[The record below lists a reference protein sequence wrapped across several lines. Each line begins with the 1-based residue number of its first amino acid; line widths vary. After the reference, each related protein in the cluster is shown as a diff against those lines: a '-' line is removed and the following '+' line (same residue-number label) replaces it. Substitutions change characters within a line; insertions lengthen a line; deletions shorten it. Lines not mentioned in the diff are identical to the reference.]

1 MIKIDMVHEI
11 PAANRNSKGLNKHFQ
26 YHSIVGLNL
35 NKKNIIISIKYAAD
49 NIPRV
54 HTYYIRVHLK
64 NIFALEFHQRCT
76 LAPRSQNI

>member
-35 NKKNIIISIKYAAD
+35 NKYQ
-49 NIPRV
+49 PRFYIYTAHGNDYLGQKKV
-54 HTYYIRVHLK
+54 QENYHYRTKCTYCDYIHGRL
-64 NIFALEFHQRCT
+64 
-76 LAPRSQNI
+76 

>member
-35 NKKNIIISIKYAAD
+35 NKYQPRFYIYTAHGNDYLGQKKSSSKSTNIGPKVHFVTTWETIKKN
-49 NIPRV
+49 
-54 HTYYIRVHLK
+54 
-64 NIFALEFHQRCT
+64 
-76 LAPRSQNI
+76 

>member
-35 NKKNIIISIKYAAD
+35 NKYQ
-49 NIPRV
+49 PRF
-54 HTYYIRVHLK
+54 YIYTAHGNDYLGQKKVQA
-64 NIFALEFHQRCT
+64 NQPI
-76 LAPRSQNI
+76 